1 MEDSQIVAL
10 FFERSEQAI
19 SELDKKY
26 GAAVTRTAANIL
38 HDRQDAEECV
48 NDAYLGCWNSIPP
61 HRPSPLGSYVCR
73 IVRNLAVSRL
83 RARGAAK
90 RNGGFALV
98 LDELAECIPSG
109 GDLEEEMEARELL
122 AAVNRFLA
130 ALDYEDRFLFVR
142 RYWFADPVKEIAAAS
157 HSSEPRVS
165 ARLFRLRGKLRK
177 TLIKEGLL
185 V

>member
-1 MEDSQIVAL
+1 MEDTQIVAL

-26 GAAVTRTAANIL
+26 GAAVSRTAANIL

-48 NDAYLGCWNSIPP
+48 NDASLGCWNS
-61 HRPSPLGSYVCR
+61 RPSPLGSYVCR

-83 RARGAAK
+83 RARSAAK
-90 RNGGFALV
+90 RNGGFELV
-98 LDELAECIPSG
+98 LDELAECVPSG
-109 GDLEEEMEARELL
+109 VDLEGELEARELL

-142 RYWFADPVKEIAAAS
+142 RYWFADPVKEIAAAT

-177 TLIKEGLL
+177 SLIKEGLL